1 MLLDNCLKKEDLI
14 SRIITMNSSEI
25 MIISKIDLLIYG
37 KGESL
42 QWRMASHIES
52 YSLCDNEAFE

>member
-14 SRIITMNSSEI
+14 SRFITMNSSEI

-42 QWRMASHIES
+42 QRMASHIES